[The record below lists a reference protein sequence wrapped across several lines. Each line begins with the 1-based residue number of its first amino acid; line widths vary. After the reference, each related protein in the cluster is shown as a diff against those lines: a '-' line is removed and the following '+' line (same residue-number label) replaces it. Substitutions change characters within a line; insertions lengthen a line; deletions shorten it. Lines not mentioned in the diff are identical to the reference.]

1 MCTKSKYSV
10 PHFARQSRRGISTRL
25 AALTSSNSSLTIPA
39 MTAIEMPLA
48 RQAVANAFGILLLL
62 TACGWLLHLTV
73 QCARQHWRTRK
84 LQLAFEE
91 SKDPQRLLRKTL
103 KTLAET
109 PGIRVCRKKPSLRPH

>member
-1 MCTKSKYSV
+1 M
-10 PHFARQSRRGISTRL
+10 
-25 AALTSSNSSLTIPA
+25 PA

-62 TACGWLLHLTV
+62 AACGWLSHLTV
-73 QCARQHWRTRK
+73 ECARQHWRTRK

-103 KTLAET
+103 KTLAAAALT
-109 PGIRVCRKKPSLRPH
+109 RRCPSS

>member
-1 MCTKSKYSV
+1 
-10 PHFARQSRRGISTRL
+10 
-25 AALTSSNSSLTIPA
+25 

-62 TACGWLLHLTV
+62 AACGWLSHLTV
-73 QCARQHWRTRK
+73 ECARQHWRTRK

-109 PGIRVCRKKPSLRPH
+109 PGFRVCRKNPLAAAALTRRSPSD